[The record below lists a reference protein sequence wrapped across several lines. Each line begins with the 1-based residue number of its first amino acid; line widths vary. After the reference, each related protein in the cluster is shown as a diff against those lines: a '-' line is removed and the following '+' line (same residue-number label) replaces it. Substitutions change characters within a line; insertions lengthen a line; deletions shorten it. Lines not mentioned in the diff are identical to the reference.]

1 MNYNAQPLPDLL
13 AGPTAIAA
21 VNSEVDNP
29 TAQIPAGPSPTNTA
43 TSSSYSS
50 ATVTSSTSTGLPF
63 PSKLIDH
70 INPDKHAISILESF
84 LKQVENKGWS
94 NAIGYGCKKQFMI
107 DTYEL
112 MFSVTGSAAQ

>member
-70 INPDKHAISILESF
+70 INQIDVHVVQLCVQEFVILNF
-84 LKQVENKGWS
+84 KR
-94 NAIGYGCKKQFMI
+94 IRR
-107 DTYEL
+107 
-112 MFSVTGSAAQ
+112 SAG

>member
-50 ATVTSSTSTGLPF
+50 ATVQVTSSTSTGLPF
-63 PSKLIDH
+63 PSK
-70 INPDKHAISILESF
+70 ISKLF
-84 LKQVENKGWS
+84 
-94 NAIGYGCKKQFMI
+94 
-107 DTYEL
+107 
-112 MFSVTGSAAQ
+112 